1 MFSNSLFPSHVNP
14 DSLPQGLGGFM
25 HTDTFTHML
34 THRNT
39 HTHLLTQSHTH
50 ECIHACTWLLTSIS
64 THAFIHKHTHVLIQT
79 YTKSLI
85 DTNTHTPIFTVA
97 LTLSKSYTCVH
108 ICPLPRMDVALGNI
122 ISLPLVPLCSSVGWK
137 LEMGEESGKELE
149 KQVHTSQSFL
159 AYNLFS

>member
-39 HTHLLTQSHTH
+39 HTHLLTQSHTY
-50 ECIHACTWLLTSIS
+50 EFIHACTWLLASIS

-85 DTNTHTPIFTVA
+85 DTNTHTQTHSCTDTLNFIHMCSRMSTPQNGCCLLLLLLSHFRC
-97 LTLSKSYTCVH
+97 LTLCD
-108 ICPLPRMDVALGNI
+108 PRDGSPQGSPVPGILQAITLEWI
-122 ISLPLVPLCSSVGWK
+122 AIS
-137 LEMGEESGKELE
+137 
-149 KQVHTSQSFL
+149 
-159 AYNLFS
+159 FSNE